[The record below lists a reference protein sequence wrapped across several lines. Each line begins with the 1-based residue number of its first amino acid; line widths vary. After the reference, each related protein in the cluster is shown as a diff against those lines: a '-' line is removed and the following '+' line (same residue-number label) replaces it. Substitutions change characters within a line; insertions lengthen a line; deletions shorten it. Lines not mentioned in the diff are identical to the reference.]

1 MTMIPQTCWDKML
14 GYLGME
20 QNLMKIK
27 KRDWRFEET
36 RADLNRVRYLIRAT
50 FYAVNRGDAGLTRR
64 VHYWFYNVVTRKR
77 MDKHLR
83 HRLVMAELV
92 SRHTPMK
99 DCETNIRKYRQFYN
113 VYKNVKSA
121 VKMLHPAFPD
131 PRLPLALLL

>member
-1 MTMIPQTCWDKML
+1 MV

-50 FYAVNRGDAGLTRR
+50 FYSVNRGDVGLTRR
-64 VHYWFYNVVTRKR
+64 VHYWFYNIVTRKR

-83 HRLVMAELV
+83 HRLVMAELI

-99 DCETNIRKYRQFYN
+99 DCETKIRKYRQFYN

-121 VKMLHPAFPD
+121 VKMLHPAFP
-131 PRLPLALLL
+131 RLPLSLLL